1 MEQTVKKSNRA
12 GTKNKTWCGV
22 PIGLYRRK
30 KSELTKEEFRQW
42 WFKKTG
48 RSLCL
53 REDKKEPVVN
63 ETSWSYI
70 RRLEKD
76 LSNAKADIEILKIV
90 LRDKTELVKKL
101 ENRSWISRLFNSKV

>member
-1 MEQTVKKSNRA
+1 MEQKVKKSNRA

-53 REDKKEPVVN
+53 RDDAKQVDSIEP
-63 ETSWSYI
+63 SWSYI
-70 RRLEKD
+70 RRLEKA
-76 LSNAKADIEILKIV
+76 LQNAQADIEVLKIV
-90 LRDKTELVKKL
+90 LRDKTELVQKL

>member
-53 REDKKEPVVN
+53 RDDGKQPTKNEP
-63 ETSWSYI
+63 SWSYI

-76 LSNAKADIEILKIV
+76 LQNAIADIEILKMV
-90 LRDKTELVKKL
+90 LQGKTEIIKKL